1 MQIPTEWGKWRRMS
15 RPDAS
20 VGAKLSGRGTLCWLP
35 KKCGFFEA
43 ARGVLRFTA
52 AASVKASRNF

>member
-1 MQIPTEWGKWRRMS
+1 MS